1 MWIDIA
7 VIVVR
12 AILPF
17 VVMLTAVPA
26 LIWLER
32 RLVAWMQ
39 ARLGPN
45 RVGPQGLFQPVADI
59 LKLLFKEDYRP
70 AAADWLVFAAAPAF
84 AVMTSFMAFAPIP
97 IGAPLVIAGHRVV
110 PAGADIEVGL
120 LYITAVLSL
129 GVYAVVLGGWASDSK
144 YSLLGGM
151 RSAAQMISYELSLG
165 LSLVAVAIVA
175 GSLRPSFIVQA
186 QTIWYG
192 VPLLLAAVTFFIA
205 SLAETNRSPF
215 DLPEAEQELVSGFNT
230 EYSALRFG
238 LFFLAE
244 YANLVTASALF
255 TTCFLGGWSGPLFG
269 PLWLRVIL
277 PFVWF
282 LAKVSVLIF
291 TYMWIRATM
300 PRFRYDQLMF
310 IGWKILLPVTGLNVL
325 LVAAAVSIAPP
336 RAGQPLA
343 SGFWLALFVSQV
355 ILLAASYLVGKGMFL
370 RRFGGR
376 PRQAVLVKVQAGSI
390 PTPPGPP
397 SLGGS
402 GGTAPTPLAPLP
414 WREGGVNGLSSGGPP
429 PGRAVPL
436 SPAGRGAG
444 GEAPLSAG
452 AGGDPPHV
460 P

>member
-7 VIVVR
+7 IIVAR

-45 RVGPQGLFQPVADI
+45 RVGPQGLFQPLADI
-59 LKLLFKEDYRP
+59 LKLLFKEDFRP
-70 AAADWLVFAAAPAF
+70 AAADWLIFALAPAF

-97 IGAPLVIAGHRVV
+97 IGAPLIIAGRPVV

-175 GSLRPSFIVQA
+175 GSLRPSLIVETQSVWFC
-186 QTIWYG
+186 I
-192 VPLLLAAVTFFIA
+192 PLLLAAVTFFIA

-215 DLPEAEQELVSGFNT
+215 DMPEAEQELVSGFNT

-255 TTCFLGGWSGPLFG
+255 VTCFLGGWSGPLFG
-269 PLWLRVIL
+269 PLWLQIVL
-277 PFVWF
+277 PFVYF
-282 LAKVSVLIF
+282 LVKVGVLIF
-291 TYMWIRATM
+291 TYMWIRATL

-310 IGWKILLPVTGLNVL
+310 IGWKILLPVTGLNVV
-325 LVAAAVSIAPP
+325 LVAAAVSLVPP
-336 RAGQPLA
+336 TQGNPL
-343 SGFWLALFVSQV
+343 SPGLCLALFVAQIV
-355 ILLAASYLVGKGMFL
+355 LLIASYLVGKRMFL
-370 RRFGGR
+370 RQFGGR
-376 PRQAVLVKVQAGSI
+376 PRQAILVKVQAGGI
-390 PTPPGPP
+390 P
-397 SLGGS
+397 
-402 GGTAPTPLAPLP
+402 AF
-414 WREGGVNGLSSGGPP
+414 
-429 PGRAVPL
+429 AVLPL
-436 SPAGRGAG
+436 SRRERGPG
-444 GEAPLSAG
+444 GEAPVTVGKPGPGGEAPPPG
-452 AGGDPPHV
+452 AGPGGEAPDV

>member
-1 MWIDIA
+1 MWTDIA
-7 VIVVR
+7 IIVAR

-32 RLVAWMQ
+32 RLVAWLQ

-45 RVGPQGLFQPVADI
+45 RVGPQGLFQPLADI

-70 AAADWLVFAAAPAF
+70 AAADWLLFAAAPAF

-97 IGAPLVIAGHRVV
+97 IGAPLRIAGHTVV

-129 GVYAVVLGGWASDSK
+129 GVYAIVLGGWASDSK
-144 YSLLGGM
+144 YSLLGAM

-175 GSLRPSFIVQA
+175 GSLKPSLIVQS
-186 QTIWYG
+186 QSVWYCL
-192 VPLLLAAVTFFIA
+192 PLLLAAITFFIA

-215 DLPEAEQELVSGFNT
+215 DMPEAEQELVSGFNT

-255 TTCFLGGWSGPLFG
+255 ATCFLGGWSGPLFG
-269 PLWLRVIL
+269 PVWLRVIL
-277 PFVWF
+277 PFVYF
-282 LAKVSVLIF
+282 LAKVGVLVC

-325 LVAAAVSIAPP
+325 LVAAAVSLFP
-336 RAGQPLA
+336 QPQPDQPFDPA
-343 SGFWLALFVSQV
+343 FYAVLFVSQIV
-355 ILLAASYLVGKGMFL
+355 LLAASYLIGKWMFL
-370 RRFGGR
+370 RQFGAR
-376 PRQAVLVKVQAGSI
+376 PRQATLVKVQSGSI
-390 PTPPGPP
+390 PAFSGLLAVAVPP
-397 SLGGS
+397 SPQERS
-402 GGTAPTPLAPLP
+402 D
-414 WREGGVNGLSSGGPP
+414 
-429 PGRAVPL
+429 
-436 SPAGRGAG
+436 AGRGAG
-444 GEAPLSAG
+444 GEDAVAVPPSPDDLRSLMESG
-452 AGGDPPHV
+452 PGGDAPHV